1 MEAQLQQGDED
12 WTPADEGAP
21 AETAKRFGRQA
32 HDLAQSNALLW
43 KREGAFSFKGYVLWK
58 RMPLLSHG
66 CQARLLMNG
75 CCSTGT
81 LMTTSGVPTAG
92 MY

>member
-32 HDLAQSNALLW
+32 HDLAQSNALIR
-43 KREGAFSFKGYVLWK
+43 KRKGASFGRGCPFSNKLVMQGSRWMVAAA
-58 RMPLLSHG
+58 
-66 CQARLLMNG
+66 QAH
-75 CCSTGT
+75 
-81 LMTTSGVPTAG
+81 
-92 MY
+92 